1 MKKYILY
8 WSFLFLSAAAVAQ
21 QQPMYTQYMFNALAI
36 NPAYA
41 GSQGSWSATALGR
54 WQWLGLR
61 GAPQTQTLALHGP
74 VLNQKIALGLN
85 VVHDEIGVTRQSGLF
100 ATYAYRIKFSS
111 SANLSIG
118 LQGGIHQYQT
128 DFANVQL
135 QNSNDQNFIRNE
147 ARKLLPN
154 FGIGLFYQTK
164 QFYVGASV
172 PHMMTQAYFE
182 NEAVQASQARHYF
195 VHAGYVFPLNAVL
208 KLKPNFLLKVVEGA
222 PVEVDLNSN
231 LLILEKLWVGISY
244 RSFDSLSG
252 LLEVLATDRLR
263 FGYAYDYTL
272 TDLRQVGVNTHEL
285 MVNYRFA
292 VPKEKIITPRYF

>member
-1 MKKYILY
+1 MKKIILFC
-8 WSFLFLSAAAVAQ
+8 SFLCLSLAAVAQ

-85 VVHDEIGVTRQSGLF
+85 IVNDEIGVTRQSGLF

-111 SANLSIG
+111 AANLSIG
-118 LQGGIHQYQT
+118 LQGGLHQYQT
-128 DFANVQL
+128 DLANVLL
-135 QNSNDQNFIRNE
+135 QNSNDQNFIANE
-147 ARKLLPN
+147 SRKLLPN
-154 FGIGLFYQTK
+154 FGIGLFYQTE

-172 PHMMTQAYFE
+172 PHMLTQAYLE
-182 NEAVQASQARHYF
+182 SEIRASQARHYF
-195 VHAGYVFPLNAVL
+195 VHAGYIFPLNAAL

-222 PVEVDLNSN
+222 PVEVDLNTN
-231 LLILEKLWVGISY
+231 MLILEKLWVGVSY